1 MFVNQIKKRI
11 CFRHYKL
18 EYSCDTSRHY
28 HSRMRHLHIY
38 SFHDSGLF
46 FHEIYTCNKVN
57 KTWKKKKKD
66 IYFLFES
73 PKSPYLTYIFILV
86 KSSEQ
91 SPCKRAI
98 IDILVFCQG
107 LPIISLYPRLQTLHN
122 AFIANLNVCL
132 LICVLMMSSGASYCI
147 S

>member
-1 MFVNQIKKRI
+1 MFVNQIKKKNLLQALQARVQW
-11 CFRHYKL
+11 
-18 EYSCDTSRHY
+18 DTSRHY

-46 FHEIYTCNKVN
+46 FMRYIPVIKLI
-57 KTWKKKKKD
+57 KLGRKKKED

-91 SPCKRAI
+91 SPCKRAF

-132 LICVLMMSSGASYCI
+132 LICVLMMSSGVSYCI

>member
-1 MFVNQIKKRI
+1 MRYIPVIKLI
-11 CFRHYKL
+11 KL
-18 EYSCDTSRHY
+18 GR
-28 HSRMRHLHIY
+28 
-38 SFHDSGLF
+38 
-46 FHEIYTCNKVN
+46 
-57 KTWKKKKKD
+57 KKKD
-66 IYFLFES
+66 IYFLFFES

-132 LICVLMMSSGASYCI
+132 LICVLMMSSGVSYCI

>member
-1 MFVNQIKKRI
+1 MFVNQIKK
-11 CFRHYKL
+11 KNL
-18 EYSCDTSRHY
+18 LQALQAWVQCDTSRHY

-46 FHEIYTCNKVN
+46 FMRYIPVIKLI
-57 KTWKKKKKD
+57 KLGRKKKD

-73 PKSPYLTYIFILV
+73 PKSPYLTYISILV

-132 LICVLMMSSGASYCI
+132 LICVLMMSSGVSYCI

>member
-1 MFVNQIKKRI
+1 MRYIPVPVIKLI
-11 CFRHYKL
+11 KL
-18 EYSCDTSRHY
+18 GR
-28 HSRMRHLHIY
+28 
-38 SFHDSGLF
+38 
-46 FHEIYTCNKVN
+46 
-57 KTWKKKKKD
+57 KKKD

-107 LPIISLYPRLQTLHN
+107 LPIISFYPRLQTLHN

-132 LICVLMMSSGASYCI
+132 LICVLMMSSGVSYCI

>member
-1 MFVNQIKKRI
+1 MLQALQARVQ
-11 CFRHYKL
+11 
-18 EYSCDTSRHY
+18 CDTSRHY

-46 FHEIYTCNKVN
+46 SMRYIIIPVIKLI
-57 KTWKKKKKD
+57 KLGIKKKD

-73 PKSPYLTYIFILV
+73 PKSPYLTYISILV

-91 SPCKRAI
+91 SPCKRAF

>member
-1 MFVNQIKKRI
+1 MVVNQIKK
-11 CFRHYKL
+11 KNL
-18 EYSCDTSRHY
+18 LQALQAEYSVIHQDIIIPEWDIYIFIHFMTQAFFF
-28 HSRMRHLHIY
+28 MRYIPVIKLIKL
-38 SFHDSGLF
+38 GR
-46 FHEIYTCNKVN
+46 
-57 KTWKKKKKD
+57 KKKD

-107 LPIISLYPRLQTLHN
+107 LPIISFYPRLQTLHN

-132 LICVLMMSSGASYCI
+132 LICVLMMSSGVSYCI

>member
-1 MFVNQIKKRI
+1 MFVNQIKKKNLLQALQARVQW
-11 CFRHYKL
+11 
-18 EYSCDTSRHY
+18 DTSRHY

-57 KTWKKKKKD
+57 KTWKKEK
-66 IYFLFES
+66 IFIFFLRVQS
-73 PKSPYLTYIFILV
+73 LPYLTYIFILV